1 MGADS
6 VSAGFEQKCVDEL
19 CGIQGL
25 CMCLILD
32 DAVERSLDFAKGKS
46 FVELLE
52 DVHIVGCQYVWMGRG
67 RWSASPN

>member
-1 MGADS
+1 
-6 VSAGFEQKCVDEL
+6 
-19 CGIQGL
+19 
-25 CMCLILD
+25 MCLILD